1 MRGMRVGVAGVLA
14 LAVAVAQ
21 EPKATLMNGMEPTK
35 ILERAYAF
43 LQVQPAF
50 SVEAVTVNEDPYRTM
65 MVTEVRHKL
74 RIDLKRPGTVRVRID
89 GDSEHRDYLMEEGR
103 FLIWDRNSGLYGE
116 LKTPETVDGTLDY
129 LYDRFGI
136 STPLANLLY
145 SDLTERLRPRARGVD
160 FGLRLLDGVWC
171 RYLGFANDKKELQV
185 WIRAGG
191 DPLIQRF
198 VLIDKTT
205 PLRLHSATTLHWLSV
220 GKVTG
225 KPFELNLPAN
235 AHRIPIEPA
244 P

>member
-1 MRGMRVGVAGVLA
+1 VWLLGLWALGALGAG
-14 LAVAVAQ
+14 
-21 EPKATLMNGMEPTK
+21 EPQATLINGMEPMK
-35 ILERAYAF
+35 VLERAYAF
-43 LQVQPAF
+43 LQRQPAF
-50 SVEAVTVNEDPYRTM
+50 SVEAVTVNEDPYRKR
-65 MVTEVRHKL
+65 MVMEVRHRL
-74 RIDLKRPGTVRVRID
+74 RIDLERPGKLRVRID
-89 GDSEHRDYLMEEGR
+89 GDSKHRDLLMEAGH
-103 FLIWDRNSGLYGE
+103 FLIWDRVTGLYGE

-129 LYDRFGI
+129 LYDKFGI
-136 STPLANLLY
+136 TTPLANLLY
-145 SDLTERLRPRARGVD
+145 SDLTTRLRPKARGVD

-171 RYLGFANDKKELQV
+171 RYLGFANADKELQV
-185 WIRAGG
+185 WIRSQG

-225 KPFELNLPAN
+225 KPFALKLPAS